1 MRGSGISA
9 EDGGESKKKR
19 FGRLEEE
26 SGKKE
31 KWKLGVLSLH
41 F

>member
-9 EDGGESKKKR
+9 EDGGERKKR

-31 KWKLGVLSLH
+31 KWKLGILSLH